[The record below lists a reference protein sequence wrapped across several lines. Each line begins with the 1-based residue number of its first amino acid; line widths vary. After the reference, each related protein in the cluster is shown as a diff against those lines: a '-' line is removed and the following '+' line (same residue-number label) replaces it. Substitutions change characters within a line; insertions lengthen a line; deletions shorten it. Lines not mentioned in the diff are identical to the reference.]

1 MTNDKSL
8 HLPNV
13 QIIIGMDGDET
24 IQKTLQDTG
33 KFYCHTL
40 PRTQI
45 NMLDEANAPDIF
57 VIDIQAITDIE
68 LELINNLHLS
78 HQGVPIIV
86 ISNHLEEQ
94 QFRHLLQSDVQDW
107 LATPVDAHDLLNT
120 LTKWSNLRKSSNN
133 RVHAIVSAAGGV
145 GASNLAVTLA
155 DMNVGTQTK
164 KRCSTALVD
173 LDFSLGNCGTYL
185 NAQNDMDLAKL
196 LKEPQRLDSE
206 VIELMRVQHKS
217 GLFIYSYKAPQF
229 GINPNINE
237 MTLRLLDLM
246 SMSHDTSFLDIPYY
260 EQPWKD
266 HVFAAVDSV
275 TIVTTSSIAN
285 IQHAHDLA
293 QRVKQLRG
301 DKADI
306 NIVINKHKKRWFG
319 QRMDDARAKEV
330 FDGYQVFYL
339 PLDHETMEDA
349 ISQGI
354 SAYETNSSSAFVKQA
369 SLLADHLRD
378 QHKDGQVGG

>member
-1 MTNDKSL
+1 MNSEKSL

-13 QIIIGMDGDET
+13 QIIIGMDGDDT
-24 IQKTLQDTG
+24 IQKMLQETG
-33 KFYCHTL
+33 KFYCNTL
-40 PRTQI
+40 VRTQI

-57 VIDIQAITDIE
+57 IIDIESITDIE
-68 LELINNLHLS
+68 LELINNLNLS

-86 ISNHLEEQ
+86 ISEHLEEQ
-94 QFRHLLQSDVQDW
+94 QFRRLLQSNVQDW
-107 LATPVDAHDLLNT
+107 LASPVDANDLLNT
-120 LTKWSNLRKSSNN
+120 LTKWSNLRKSSHN

-155 DMNVGTQTK
+155 DMHVSKQTK
-164 KRCSTALVD
+164 KRRSTALVD

-185 NAQNDMDLAKL
+185 NAQNNMDLAKL

-206 VIELMRVQHKS
+206 VIELMRIQHKS
-217 GLFIYSYKAPQF
+217 GLYIYSYKAPQF

-266 HVFAAVDSV
+266 HVLAAVDTV

-285 IQHAHDLA
+285 IQHAHDLTK
-293 QRVKQLRG
+293 RVKLLRG

-319 QRMDDARAKEV
+319 QRMDDARTKEV
-330 FDGYQVFYL
+330 FEGYNVYVL
-339 PLDHETMEDA
+339 PLDNETMEDA

-354 SAYETNSSSAFVKQA
+354 SPYETNSGSAYVKQA
-369 SLLADHLRD
+369 SLLADHLAD
-378 QHKDGQVGG
+378 QYTDGQVGA